1 MESKPECQTRLFTNP
16 AQEKHTLTLLIEL
29 VTWPQQTCKGS
40 WEISEWHEYLFIDFY
55 LKIFIWLC
63 CVLVAAH
70 RISSFC
76 HAGSFVVVC
85 ELSVC
90 ITWALECSVAAACV
104 SLTTLFH
111 LDLSSLTRDQTHGP
125 CIERWIINYWT
136 TKEVPLHEHCCYF
149 SVAQS
154 CPTLCSPMDCSTPG
168 FPVLY
173 HLPELAQTHVHWV
186 VGWCHPTI
194 SSSGIPFPSC
204 LQSFPA
210 SESFLMSQLFA
221 LDGQSIG
228 ASASASILPMNIQ
241 GWSPLGLT
249 VLISLQSQGLSRVFF
264 NNTVQKHQFFNAQS
278 SLWSNSHIHTW
289 LLEKTWL
296 WLNGFLLA
304 KL

>member
-40 WEISEWHEYLFIDFY
+40 WEISERHEYLFTDFY

-85 ELSVC
+85 KLSVC
-90 ITWALECSVAAACV
+90 IKWALECSVAAACV

-111 LDLSSLTRDQTHGP
+111 LDLSSLIRDQTHVP

-173 HLPELAQTHVHWV
+173 HLPELAQTHVHW
-186 VGWCHPTI
+186 GSDAIQPSCPML
-194 SSSGIPFPSC
+194 FPSP
-204 LQSFPA
+204 PA
-210 SESFLMSQLFA
+210 FNLAQH
-221 LDGQSIG
+221 
-228 ASASASILPMNIQ
+228 Q
-241 GWSPLGLT
+241 GWVG
-249 VLISLQSQGLSRVFF
+249 SL
-264 NNTVQKHQFFNAQS
+264 HQV
-278 SLWSNSHIHTW
+278 
-289 LLEKTWL
+289 
-296 WLNGFLLA
+296 A
-304 KL
+304 KELQLQP